1 MKLLVVYGDEAY
13 CLRLCECLKEMDAF
27 CVEEPLF
34 DASAAI
40 ARAKVAM
47 PDIVIADMQLSG
59 MEAMELLD
67 SLRRECGAKTVACS
81 SVHNESAALTAM
93 QHGADYFVAK
103 PIPPC
108 IYGAC
113 ELRARA
119 SGGAFANETRDRAC
133 GACVQKAF
141 AARNNAEN
149 EGL

>member
-93 QHGADYFVAK
+93 QHGADYFENYRSQAEDK
-103 PIPPC
+103 
-108 IYGAC
+108 
-113 ELRARA
+113 R
-119 SGGAFANETRDRAC
+119 
-133 GACVQKAF
+133 
-141 AARNNAEN
+141 RNRPLHRFVD
-149 EGL
+149 GDTQHD

>member
-1 MKLLVVYGDEAY
+1 MHIGCTIRADDVIISTWLIVKKRKEQNEAACCLRRRAY

-103 PIPPC
+103 PIPP
-108 IYGAC
+108 
-113 ELRARA
+113 
-119 SGGAFANETRDRAC
+119 GGLHIWC
-133 GACVQKAF
+133 
-141 AARNNAEN
+141 
-149 EGL
+149 L